1 MGMYTELILGCSL
14 SEKTPRILIEALDW
28 VINSKKKPKYENP
41 KNYEEKIYNERFIDR
56 TFSEKEIEEFEK
68 KYDLCCIIYSG
79 SYYFGCAD
87 SKPSFYKDDISKDY
101 KLSFRSN
108 CKNGGIIENF
118 LEYIKP
124 YIIQGSGPSDVY
136 AYVQYEEDEFPTIY
150 SLKYDKTNVLD
161 PDIVEKFWKKNDLEW
176 KCFDKLYKLV
186 TPGFQVTDEM
196 LKSRGVDPN
205 DRHSDLAILDII
217 VDKICE
223 DYKKAV
229 NHD

>member
-1 MGMYTELILGCSL
+1 MKVSDLQLG
-14 SEKTPRILIEALDW
+14 DW
-28 VINSKKKPKYENP
+28 V
-41 KNYEEKIYNERFIDR
+41 D
-56 TFSEKEIEEFEK
+56 
-68 KYDLCCIIYSG
+68 
-79 SYYFGCAD
+79 YFGYAE
-87 SKPSFYKDDISKDY
+87 SKPSFYKDDISRDY

-118 LEYIKP
+118 LKYIKS

-150 SLKYDKTNVLD
+150 SLRYDKTNVLD

-176 KCFDKLYKLV
+176 KCFDKLYELV

-205 DRHSDLAILDII
+205 DRHSDLAILDIVI
-217 VDKICE
+217 DKICE